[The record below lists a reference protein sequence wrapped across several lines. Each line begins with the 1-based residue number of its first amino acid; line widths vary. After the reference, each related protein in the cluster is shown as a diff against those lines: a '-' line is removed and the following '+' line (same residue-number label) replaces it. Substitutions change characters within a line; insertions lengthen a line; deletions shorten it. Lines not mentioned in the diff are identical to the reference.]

1 MLHRICWPFGADQP
15 ANAVNLTDNH
25 DVAFELL
32 EIRSGN
38 GLKPIYRTGKTPVG
52 SLEAVRA
59 EAHEVLD
66 KAFGEDGARKR
77 ENVLRLKEKMALAL
91 EKDGSAYLQMQ
102 ALLDAM

>member
-1 MLHRICWPFGADQP
+1 M
-15 ANAVNLTDNH
+15 
-25 DVAFELL
+25 
-32 EIRSGN
+32 
-38 GLKPIYRTGKTPVG
+38 G

-77 ENVLRLKEKMALAL
+77 LNVLRLKEKMALAL

-102 ALLDAM
+102 ELLDAM